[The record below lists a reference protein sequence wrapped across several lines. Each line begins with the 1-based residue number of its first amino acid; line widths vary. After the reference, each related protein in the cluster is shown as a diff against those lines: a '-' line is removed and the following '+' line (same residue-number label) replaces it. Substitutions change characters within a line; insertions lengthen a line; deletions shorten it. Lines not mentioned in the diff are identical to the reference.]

1 MNHLILRMFSA
12 TTTWERAGMFKPLAG
27 LILLVIGAFAGLSH
41 ADDHE
46 VPVPRTVEQALSPE
60 LRSGPRYRIEEPV
73 QHDGYMHRY
82 TVDTDYGV
90 FLAHGEAML
99 RRLRR
104 ELTTIA
110 DLQERYS
117 AGVAAGSAI
126 KVLVEPIQ
134 AVGRLAV
141 EPKDTL
147 VGIPQGAYRL
157 MESAVAGSLHVSGQY
172 EDSYFKDLA
181 RVSAYKRRFAAH
193 YHVDVYSSNPIL
205 QRELDRV
212 AWASVA
218 GYTSTFAMML
228 VPIPNPLPLAII
240 SLNSVEMLNRALEE
254 YGPADLRLFNLR
266 HLKAMGVRQELANKF
281 LDHPFYSPRHQSMIV
296 SCLEALSKAKRR
308 DRFLTVALNAMSEEE
323 ALFYQQAAELLKGYN
338 EQAAP
343 IVEITTLGRL
353 PLGRSKE
360 RSILLP
366 APIDYAIWM
375 QRTEALFDRLS
386 STLRHRKENLRID
399 LWATGTVSPRVRQ
412 ELLNRGIVARE
423 NMVQQIQLVD

>member
-1 MNHLILRMFSA
+1 MSSVMTAF
-12 TTTWERAGMFKPLAG
+12 MVF
-27 LILLVIGAFAGLSH
+27 VIGAFPRLSL
-41 ADDHE
+41 AEDHE
-46 VPVPRTVEQALSPE
+46 VPVPRTVEEALSPE

-117 AGVAAGSAI
+117 AGVAAESAV
-126 KVLVEPIQ
+126 KVLIEPIQ

-193 YHVDVYSSNPIL
+193 YQVDVYSSNPVL

-240 SLNSVEMLNRALEE
+240 SLNSVEVLNRALEE

-266 HLKAMGVRQELANKF
+266 HLKAMGVREELANKF

-296 SCLEALSKAKRR
+296 SCLEALSKARRR
-308 DRFLTVALNAMSEEE
+308 DRFLTVALNAISEEE
-323 ALFYQQAAELLKGYN
+323 ALFYQQAAELLRAYHQ
-338 EQAAP
+338 QAAP

-353 PLGRSKE
+353 PLGRTKE
-360 RSILLP
+360 RSMFFP
-366 APIDYAIWM
+366 APVDYAIWM
-375 QRTEALFDRLS
+375 HRTEVLFDRLS
-386 STLRHRKENLRID
+386 STLRHKEENIRIE
-399 LWATGTVSPRVRQ
+399 LWVTGTVSARVRQ
-412 ELLNRGIVARE
+412 ELLHRGIVARE
-423 NMVQQIQLVD
+423 NMAQQIQLAD

>member
-1 MNHLILRMFSA
+1 MSSVMIVFMVF
-12 TTTWERAGMFKPLAG
+12 
-27 LILLVIGAFAGLSH
+27 VIGAFPRLSL
-41 ADDHE
+41 AEDHE
-46 VPVPRTVEQALSPE
+46 VPVPRTVEEALSPE
-60 LRSGPRYRIEEPV
+60 LRSGPHYRIEEPV

-117 AGVAAGSAI
+117 TGVAAESAV
-126 KVLVEPIQ
+126 KVLIEPIQ

-147 VGIPQGAYRL
+147 VGIPQGAYHL

-193 YHVDVYSSNPIL
+193 YQVDVYSSNPIL

-240 SLNSVEMLNRALEE
+240 SLNSVEVLNRALEE

-266 HLKAMGVRQELANKF
+266 HLKAMGVREELANKF

-296 SCLEALSKAKRR
+296 SCLEALSKARRR
-308 DRFLTVALNAMSEEE
+308 DRFLTVALNAISEEE
-323 ALFYQQAAELLKGYN
+323 ALFYQQAAELLRAYHQ
-338 EQAAP
+338 QAAP

-353 PLGRSKE
+353 PLGRTKE
-360 RSILLP
+360 RSMFFP
-366 APIDYAIWM
+366 APVDYAIWM
-375 QRTEALFDRLS
+375 QRTEVLFDRLS
-386 STLRHRKENLRID
+386 STLRHKGEIIRVD
-399 LWATGTVSPRVRQ
+399 LWVTGTVSPRARQ
-412 ELLNRGIVARE
+412 ELLHRGIVARE
-423 NMVQQIQLVD
+423 NMAQQIQLVD